1 METTKHG
8 NMEVAENIKPHS
20 MSGQYSKDQT
30 ETEDIN
36 TQIVRREG
44 RTQLKR
50 IWLTRQGK
58 QNGTQR
64 KESKRQSK

>member
-50 IWLTRQGK
+50 I
-58 QNGTQR
+58 
-64 KESKRQSK
+64 